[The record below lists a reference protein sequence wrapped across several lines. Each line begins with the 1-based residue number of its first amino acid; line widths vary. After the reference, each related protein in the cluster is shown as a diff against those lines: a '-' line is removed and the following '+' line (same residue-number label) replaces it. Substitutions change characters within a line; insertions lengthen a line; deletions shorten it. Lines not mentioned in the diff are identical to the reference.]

1 MVTKNEEMLG
11 DLNIISKKLSALS
24 NLAYEKLETV
34 ETHATAEWTESQPVI
49 RKLYEESEE
58 DLYLIATVLSDIAK
72 TVDRTIKEA

>member
-1 MVTKNEEMLG
+1 MVTKNEEMLS

-24 NLAYEKLETV
+24 NLVYEKLETV
-34 ETHATAEWTESQPVI
+34 ETNATAEWTESQPVV
-49 RKLYEESEE
+49 RRLYEESEE